1 MGIGLS
7 GGLGAGL
14 GKEEERW
21 MAVNRMFMNWV
32 DLTSWW
38 AKCTPHHRS
47 DDGLTMRFVC
57 FPYLCNFTCGGLNL
71 RSTCPLLTLSTG
83 PL

>member
-47 DDGLTMRFVC
+47 DDGLTMRFV
-57 FPYLCNFTCGGLNL
+57 FLTYVT
-71 RSTCPLLTLSTG
+71 LLAVA
-83 PL
+83 